1 MQEVKVEEKYA
12 STSTSTKWVVRIFP
26 DNEEPGG
33 WLSDNNLRTG
43 SRSEARVFD
52 SAEEASKVV
61 EGLGYEVVD

>member
-43 SRSEARVFD
+43 GRSEARIFD
-52 SAEEASKVV
+52 SAEEGARVASDLGYKVV
-61 EGLGYEVVD
+61 D